1 MDKIRKVV
9 RDLGL
14 SYEKIHA
21 YFNDYMLFRGEYKK
35 LDKCPICEESRWEH
49 TNSEGTDDVEDGGV
63 KKKKVPC
70 KILRYFPLIPRL
82 QRLYMNDT
90 TSAYMR
96 WHAEELV
103 KDGKVRHPAD
113 SLAWK
118 HVDDT
123 YPHFA
128 FDPCNVRL
136 GLASDGFNPFE
147 MLNVTCTTWPI
158 TTTEHRYCNT
168 LL

>member
-1 MDKIRKVV
+1 MGSTRSWTNVQYVSRVGGNIQTLR
-9 RDLGL
+9 GL
-14 SYEKIHA
+14 MMWK
-21 YFNDYMLFRGEYKK
+21 M
-35 LDKCPICEESRWEH
+35 
-49 TNSEGTDDVEDGGV
+49 
-63 KKKKVPC
+63 VPR

-90 TSAYMR
+90 TSAYMS
-96 WHAEELV
+96 WHTEELV

-128 FDPCNVRL
+128 FDPRNVRL
-136 GLASDGFNPFE
+136 GLASDGFNPFG
-147 MLNVTCTTWPI
+147 MLNINLYNMAGYP
-158 TTTEHRYCNT
+158 NS
-168 LL
+168 L